1 MTWVL
6 AIAGLAALCLALSA
20 FLAVKG
26 ERALASDLMGVGAIL
41 GLFTVA
47 AGMLALAATA

>member
-1 MTWVL
+1 MIWVL
-6 AIAGLAALCLALSA
+6 VIAGLAALCLTLSA

-26 ERALASDLMGVGAIL
+26 ERNLASDLMGVGAIL

-47 AGMLALAATA
+47 AGMLALTSA

>member
-1 MTWVL
+1 MIWVL
-6 AIAGLAALCLALSA
+6 VIAGLAALCLVLSV

-41 GLFTVA
+41 GLFTVV
-47 AGMLALAATA
+47 AGMLALANT